1 MSLNSLPSLRLA
13 LKVFGA
19 QRGHMIEVKPAARP
33 DLIIVSSIL
42 KEAADWLQ
50 GTIRFPSP

>member
-1 MSLNSLPSLRLA
+1 
-13 LKVFGA
+13 
-19 QRGHMIEVKPAARP
+19 MIEVKPATMA

-50 GTIRFPSP
+50 TTGRLR